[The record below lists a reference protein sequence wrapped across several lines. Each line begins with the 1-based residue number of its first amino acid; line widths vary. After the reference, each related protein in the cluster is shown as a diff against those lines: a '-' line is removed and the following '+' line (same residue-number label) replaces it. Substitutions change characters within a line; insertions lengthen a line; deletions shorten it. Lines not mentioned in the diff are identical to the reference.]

1 MKTGTESSYLEG
13 EGPDGLGP
21 LRYAALYSSWDAA
34 QVCSLCGWGGA
45 VWGVV

>member
-34 QVCSLCGWGGA
+34 QVCSVCVGGA